1 MRPSALFLAASAAA
15 LHINVAPPRSVRAP
29 APQLC
34 AAPAEKATAETAQ
47 GVVVATTDKPRKKK
61 RQANI
66 VSPFPTWPE
75 NAIAGRREL
84 PTVLEAFEQVAIGVP
99 LNAAS
104 APDAEYRTWL
114 EGGFAAHKF
123 INQKMSRQTYLPIAT
138 TLLNLIVV
146 IQKKYPDLYAVI
158 KFVPK
163 KNGLNP
169 LLGSL
174 QKGDDPETLRI
185 DQMRPREVKRRLDDL
200 RRAMD
205 QSWLM
210 LSSYLTL
217 PSRVEREDFLW
228 SARTVVEKVKT
239 DQRSRALELLC
250 LGFFNRDAAMYPLV
264 VAKGLNDQRWPLKKG
279 FEANFGVEVWHPK
292 PTNARMIWQRSRMV
306 YPFLECAHRAWL
318 NYTGVRRAAARTAAA
333 AQQQHN
339 PPPLTRTPLPFTLC
353 TQATHSD
360 TAESPI
366 ASTRPLTR
374 SPASSYAPKR
384 PTRRMRPR

>member
-1 MRPSALFLAASAAA
+1 M
-15 LHINVAPPRSVRAP
+15 
-29 APQLC
+29 
-34 AAPAEKATAETAQ
+34 
-47 GVVVATTDKPRKKK
+47 
-61 RQANI
+61 
-66 VSPFPTWPE
+66 
-75 NAIAGRREL
+75 
-84 PTVLEAFEQVAIGVP
+84 LEAFEQVAIGVP

-104 APDAEYRTWL
+104 APDAEYL
-114 EGGFAAHKF
+114 CVAGGFAARKF

-217 PSRVEREDFLW
+217 AVP
-228 SARTVVEKVKT
+228 
-239 DQRSRALELLC
+239 
-250 LGFFNRDAAMYPLV
+250 
-264 VAKGLNDQRWPLKKG
+264 
-279 FEANFGVEVWHPK
+279 
-292 PTNARMIWQRSRMV
+292 
-306 YPFLECAHRAWL
+306 
-318 NYTGVRRAAARTAAA
+318 RRAGGFPSGLRG
-333 AQQQHN
+333 Q
-339 PPPLTRTPLPFTLC
+339 
-353 TQATHSD
+353 
-360 TAESPI
+360 
-366 ASTRPLTR
+366 
-374 SPASSYAPKR
+374 SS
-384 PTRRMRPR
+384 RR